1 MTTNSSQASERSCEG
16 LEPRALQDAKMHQ
29 HTYVSPS
36 DNIMS
41 PATQKLAAFKTKHLG
56 KGLKPQT
63 LFAKTAAAN
72 AAAAKDAQAQKQ
84 KATAGLVCADL
95 NPSRGSRAA
104 DS

>member
-1 MTTNSSQASERSCEG
+1 LRCSTS
-16 LEPRALQDAKMHQ
+16 
-29 HTYVSPS
+29 
-36 DNIMS
+36 
-41 PATQKLAAFKTKHLG
+41 
-56 KGLKPQT
+56 LKPQT

-84 KATAGLVCADL
+84 KAATGLVCADL